1 MSFLCCH
8 TQTEYSYH
16 VVMFCP
22 HKQHEKGHPQ
32 MTSQILSL
40 WHINLAFVA
49 SAMAT
54 NFHHRLHINTTFVPH
69 CRFFFSLSIA
79 EVCNALHTTQT
90 EADKERT
97 QMFSSNPMWDTTT
110 AATTTATHF
119 NAPQPLFSAKW
130 RTTTHTMTSSW
141 KSNRPKFFWMRSSK
155 KRSIFPFSTLKK
167 TFQKICSYF
176 WNMNLSKKIF

>member
-40 WHINLAFVA
+40 WHINLAFCCLCNGNKL
-49 SAMAT
+49 SSPSSHQ
-54 NFHHRLHINTTFVPH
+54 HHFCSTLPL
-69 CRFFFSLSIA
+69 FFSLSIA

-119 NAPQPLFSAKW
+119 NAPQPLFSAKRRTQW
-130 RTTTHTMTSSW
+130 RAAG
-141 KSNRPKFFWMRSSK
+141 NRIDLNSFECVLQ
-155 KRSIFPFSTLKK
+155 KRGVFFPFLHWKK
-167 TFQKICSYF
+167 HSRKYVVIFETWICR
-176 WNMNLSKKIF
+176 KIFF

>member
-40 WHINLAFVA
+40 WHINLAFCCLCNGNKL
-49 SAMAT
+49 SSPSSHQ
-54 NFHHRLHINTTFVPH
+54 HHFCSTLPL
-69 CRFFFSLSIA
+69 FFSLSIA

-176 WNMNLSKKIF
+176 WNMNLSKKNF